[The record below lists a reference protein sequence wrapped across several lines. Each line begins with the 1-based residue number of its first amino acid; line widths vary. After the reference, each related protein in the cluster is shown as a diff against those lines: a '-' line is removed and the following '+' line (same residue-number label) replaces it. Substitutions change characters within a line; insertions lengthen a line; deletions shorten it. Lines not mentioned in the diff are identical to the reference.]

1 MQWEYFGGAA
11 PAPFNSQLS
20 SPLSSLLHILTC
32 LAHVDTACTVPLHL
46 FPDACCMGLVDMHM
60 GSSVPSVPSL
70 LSRHVAG
77 MTVSSGLEPPML
89 VARDRGV
96 LANTDALQWRECGR
110 HCPALHAQ
118 NRQA

>member
-20 SPLSSLLHILTC
+20 SPLSSPSSRALPTWTQR
-32 LAHVDTACTVPLHL
+32 AQNAPP
-46 FPDACCMGLVDMHM
+46 FPDACCVGLGGCAQW
-60 GSSVPSVPSL
+60 GSSGPAL

-96 LANTDALQWRECGR
+96 LANTDALQWLE
-110 HCPALHAQ
+110 
-118 NRQA
+118 